1 MNIFEFLNLK
11 NDVNQKMF
19 DFEGRPNAFIWNH
32 DEQRYV
38 PSNSIMFDKTKWK
51 PTDTNEDKSMWHDFF
66 GNTPATAMQ
75 GAGSMLAGIG
85 GVWDAYNRNKW
96 QKKAYNLEK
105 AAIDRQLDRE
115 RRMDNTLHSVWGN
128 K

>member
-19 DFEGRPNAFIWNH
+19 ECEEFNPNKFMWNQ
-32 DEQRYV
+32 DAQ
-38 PSNSIMFDKTKWK
+38 NSTPNSKSKWNLGDK
-51 PTDTNEDKSMWHDFF
+51 DDDKSTIYQFF

-96 QKKAYNLEK
+96 QKKAYQLEK

-115 RRMDNTLHSVWGN
+115 RRMDNTLHSVWGE
-128 K
+128 